1 MRQTQRAQNNFIQE
15 VKIMIKKKDLN
26 FGFDGRNSTEKKE
39 SKSLN
44 RLAHNK

>member
-26 FGFDGRNSTEKKE
+26 FINEGRNSNDKRE